1 MKDLLQPLAD
11 DLMSYCG
18 KHMGFEDPPSLFLQD
33 DKENANDVFGKTA
46 FYDPGE
52 KSISIFTTNR
62 HPKDILR
69 SIAHELVHHKQNMKG
84 MFDNLSGP
92 TGDGYAQENPFLRN
106 MEKQAYLVGNMA
118 FRDWEDSLK
127 KKNKEKG
134 IMIKIVEAFNKKGEQ
149 KMLKENKRKIIK
161 EEETPEKDTT
171 GIVET
176 EDEIIDEE
184 GAATGEEFIEGGMP
198 PADPDNTGEIVPEH
212 KTPEWEKL
220 IDKNRFNTRR
230 ERLFKKLMKSFI
242 K

>member
-1 MKDLLQPLAD
+1 MEDLLRPLAD
-11 DLMSYCG
+11 DLISYCG
-18 KHMGFEDPPSLFLQD
+18 KHMGFQDPPSLFLQD
-33 DKENANDVFGKTA
+33 DEKNANNVFGKTA
-46 FYDPGE
+46 FYNPSE
-52 KSISIFTTNR
+52 QSISIFTTNR

-69 SIAHELVHHKQNMKG
+69 SIAHELVHHKQNLKG
-84 MFDNLSGP
+84 MFDNVTAAGP
-92 TGDGYAQENPFLRN
+92 GYAQEDPHLRN

-176 EDEIIDEE
+176 EGELIDEE
-184 GAATGEEFIEGGMP
+184 DGGTGEEFIEGGMP
-198 PADPDNTGEIVPEH
+198 PADPDNTEESVPEH

-220 IDKNRFNTRR
+220 IDKNRFNSRR